1 MPSLN
6 LNDDLTRP
14 EILACQLI
22 YFTFMFILH
31 KRKNFRRHLSLFIFK
46 VIVCVVLSIS
56 MLIIKLYLREGLI
69 EFLLSR

>member
-6 LNDDLTRP
+6 LKDDLTRL

-31 KRKNFRRHLSLFIFK
+31 KRKNFRRHLRKKRGGGWNQTFDDLFLFFF
-46 VIVCVVLSIS
+46 VATL
-56 MLIIKLYLREGLI
+56 
-69 EFLLSR
+69 